1 VASIQVY
8 HHHKYNFYHFVSIPL
23 LCNLYDRRWSLK
35 KSIKINKYLRW
46 FLSNVCIIIVY
57 KIVTHFSNKHSF
69 LDAPYNSSVP
79 TIIARAPF
87 QTIWADD
94 FGGLIGEPIPYRG
107 ALPQLTPLRGKPPY
121 TPRLR
126 GKPLL
131 GFAPHGDKA
140 LVSPSLLGF
149 APLFIKVE
157 QNGLSLISQINTHFS
172 SPHITRVC
180 LL

>member
-1 VASIQVY
+1 MFASLSCV
-8 HHHKYNFYHFVSIPL
+8 KL
-23 LCNLYDRRWSLK
+23 SLI
-35 KSIKINKYLRW
+35 SQIN
-46 FLSNVCIIIVY
+46 
-57 KIVTHFSNKHSF
+57 THFSTPLN
-69 LDAPYNSSVP
+69 VP

-87 QTIWADD
+87 RTIWADD

-107 ALPQLTPLRGKPPY
+107 ALPPLTPLRGKPPY

-131 GFAPHGDKA
+131 GFASHRGKA
-140 LVSPSLLGF
+140 PVNPPLLGF
-149 APLFIKVE
+149 APLFLKVDK
-157 QNGLSLISQINTHFS
+157 NGLSLISQINTHFS